1 MKTHLK
7 TLTALLIVLLLG
19 SCQNASPDNNLETNQ
34 LEKDLKLYQMVWDEF
49 LAGDTTVINTDN
61 FVEDIVIVTDQGDL
75 VGIDACKAYYKNYLD
90 GFSDIE
96 WTILDAFGQG
106 DKLVKHWNFKGT
118 HTGNFFGM
126 PATGNYLDLSGTTIV
141 TMIDGKIA
149 KEHDFFDM
157 KSLLDQLSVQT
168 EGNVTVDEYRP
179 MN

>member
-1 MKTHLK
+1 MISNLRTFAIL
-7 TLTALLIVLLLG
+7 ALLLVVG
-19 SCQNASPDNNLETNQ
+19 SCHNAAPDAETNQ
-34 LEKDLKLYQMVWDEF
+34 LEKDLELYQKVWDDF
-49 LAGDTTVINTDN
+49 LAGDTTVINSDN
-61 FVEDIVIVTDQGDL
+61 FVENVVIVTDQGDL
-75 VGIDACKAYYKNYLD
+75 VGIAACKEYYMNYLT

-106 DKLVKHWNFKGT
+106 DKLVKHWNFKGR

-126 PATGNYLDLSGTTIV
+126 PATNNYLDLSGTTIV

-157 KSLLDQLSVQT
+157 KSLLDQLSVKK
-168 EGNVTVDEYRP
+168 EENVIVDEYRQ

>member
-1 MKTHLK
+1 MKTYLK
-7 TLTALLIVLLLG
+7 TLTAILIGLSLG
-19 SCQNASPDNNLETNQ
+19 SCQDASLDNKSETNQ

-75 VGIDACKAYYKNYLD
+75 VGIDACKSYYMNYLD

-118 HTGNFFGM
+118 HIGDFFGM

-157 KSLLDQLSVQT
+157 KSFLRFTYESYLVANFT
-168 EGNVTVDEYRP
+168 VTWS
-179 MN
+179 